1 MENPSHLLKFSG
13 AKRLPMIMQTEAA
26 ECGLACIAMVAGY
39 HGCKI
44 DLTHLRHRHSI
55 SLKGA
60 TLQDLMDIADKTHLT
75 SRALSVDLE
84 HLTRLKTPCILHWD
98 MNHFV
103 VLKKVG
109 RGGVDIHDPGLGERR
124 YLLEEFSKH
133 FTGVALELS
142 PTKEFKSEDNRINMK
157 LSDFWGAITG
167 LKSTLAKVFI
177 LSLLLQVFAIAS
189 PYYVQLVVDEVV
201 LSYDR
206 NLLVVLAVGFGML
219 MLIEMITGA
228 VRSILLLHFGNL
240 MSIQLGANLFHHLIR
255 LPLQYFEKRHIG
267 DVVSRFGSLQ
277 SVKELLT
284 EGVIEALIDGLM
296 AFATLIMIFLY
307 SPKLSLIVLAAI
319 ILYTIVRMLM
329 YRPLRQMSEEA
340 IVNLA
345 REQTNFME
353 TVRGIQT
360 VKLFGREVQR
370 QGLWHN
376 RFADSLNAGIKV
388 GHLKIGYDTINKF
401 IFGLENVLVVYFA
414 ALLVMESDITV
425 GMLFAFMAYKRQ
437 FIDKTSN
444 LVEKFIEFKM
454 LNLHFNRLA
463 DISLTQKEQY
473 LDGEIVSKP
482 ITGNISLCNVS
493 YRYNQREQ
501 PIFNELNLEINAG
514 ESIAIIGP
522 SGCGK
527 TTLAK
532 ILLGLFE
539 TDSGKVCVDGIDIRQ
554 LGFSEYRK
562 QIAAV
567 MQDDQLLSGSITDNI
582 SFFDPQLD
590 MKQVEWASR
599 IASIEHDILSMAM
612 GYNTLVGDMG
622 AALSGGQIQ
631 RLLLARAL
639 YRKPKIL
646 FMDEATSNLDT
657 VLEASVNDA
666 VKKLDITRII
676 IAHRPETIAS
686 ADRVIKLQ
694 HGKIIEVPKP
704 KLQEIRSPSENICL
718 DVSSETPTC
727 MSDSLT
733 VDYDLGEYP
742 DLISESVSAL

>member
-1 MENPSHLLKFSG
+1 MLNPSNLLKFSST
-13 AKRLPMIMQTEAA
+13 KRLPIIMQTEAA
-26 ECGLACIAMVAGY
+26 ECGLACIAMVSGY
-39 HGCKI
+39 HGYKI
-44 DLTHLRHRHSI
+44 DLTYLRQRHSV

-60 TLQDLMDIADKTHLT
+60 TLLDLMGIADKTHLNT
-75 SRALSVDLE
+75 RALRVDLDN
-84 HLTRLKTPCILHWD
+84 LARLKTPCILHWD

-103 VLKKVG
+103 VLKKVSNS
-109 RGGVDIHDPGLGERR
+109 GVDIHDPALGERR

-133 FTGVALELS
+133 FTGIVLELT
-142 PTKEFKSEDNRINMK
+142 PTREFKSQDNRVNLK
-157 LSDFWGAITG
+157 LSDFWGTISG
-167 LKSTLAKVFI
+167 LKSTLTKVFI
-177 LSLLLQVFAIAS
+177 LSLLLQMFAIAG
-189 PYYVQLVVDEVV
+189 PYYIQLVVDEVV

-219 MLIEMITGA
+219 MLIEVITGA

-267 DVVSRFGSLQ
+267 DIVSRFSSLQ
-277 SVKELLT
+277 RVKELLT
-284 EGVIEALIDGLM
+284 EGVIEALIDGIM

-307 SPKLSLIVLAAI
+307 SPKLSLIVLVAI
-319 ILYTIVRMLM
+319 IFYAVVRMLM
-329 YRPLRQMSEEA
+329 YSPFRQMSEET

-360 VKLFGREVQR
+360 VKLFGKEIQR
-370 QGLWHN
+370 QDLWHN
-376 RFADSLNAGIKV
+376 RFADSLNSGIKV
-388 GHLKIGYDTINKF
+388 GHLKIGHDTLNKF

-414 ALLVMESDITV
+414 ALLVMKADITV
-425 GMLFAFMAYKRQ
+425 GMLFAFMSYKRQ
-437 FIDKTSN
+437 FIDKASN
-444 LVEKFIEFKM
+444 LIERFIEFKM

-463 DISLTQKEQY
+463 DISLTQKEKN
-473 LDGEIVSKP
+473 LEGEVVSNP
-482 ITGNISLCNVS
+482 ITGNISLRNIS

-501 PIFNELNLEINAG
+501 PIFNNLNIEISAG
-514 ESIAIIGP
+514 ESIALIGP

-532 ILLGLFE
+532 IMLGLFE
-539 TDSGKVCVDGIDIRQ
+539 AQSGRVCVDDIDIRQ
-554 LGFSEYRK
+554 LGLREYRK

-567 MQDDQLLSGSITDNI
+567 MQDDQLLSGSIADNI

-590 MKQVEWASR
+590 IKRVEWASR
-599 IASIEHDILSMAM
+599 IAAIEYDILNMAM

-657 VLEASVNDA
+657 DLESSVNDA

-686 ADRVIKLQ
+686 ADRVLKLQ
-694 HGKIIEVPKP
+694 HGKIIEVPKSSI
-704 KLQEIRSPSENICL
+704 KNSKESFQNIYL
-718 DVSSETPTC
+718 DVSSEVPTS
-727 MSDSLT
+727 MSNLLT
-733 VDYDLGEYP
+733 AEYDLGEYP
-742 DLISESVSAL
+742 ALMDEIVLSQ

>member
-1 MENPSHLLKFSG
+1 MLNPSNLLKFSST
-13 AKRLPMIMQTEAA
+13 KRLPIIMQTEAA
-26 ECGLACIAMVAGY
+26 ECGLACIAMVSGY
-39 HGCKI
+39 HGYKI
-44 DLTHLRHRHSI
+44 DLTYLRQRHSV

-60 TLQDLMDIADKTHLT
+60 TLLDLMGIADKTHLNT
-75 SRALSVDLE
+75 RALRVDLDN
-84 HLTRLKTPCILHWD
+84 LARLKTPCILHWD

-103 VLKKVG
+103 VLKKVSNS
-109 RGGVDIHDPGLGERR
+109 GVDIHDPALGERR

-133 FTGVALELS
+133 FTGIVLELT
-142 PTKEFKSEDNRINMK
+142 PTREFKSEDNRVNLK
-157 LSDFWGAITG
+157 LSDFWGTISG
-167 LKSTLAKVFI
+167 LKSTLTKVFI
-177 LSLLLQVFAIAS
+177 LSLLLQMFAIAG
-189 PYYVQLVVDEVV
+189 PYYIQLVVDEVV

-219 MLIEMITGA
+219 MLIEVITGA

-267 DVVSRFGSLQ
+267 DIVSRFSSLQ
-277 SVKELLT
+277 RVKELLT
-284 EGVIEALIDGLM
+284 EGVIEALIDGIM

-307 SPKLSLIVLAAI
+307 SPKLSLIVLVAI
-319 ILYTIVRMLM
+319 IFYAVVRMLM
-329 YRPLRQMSEEA
+329 YSPFRQMSEET

-360 VKLFGREVQR
+360 VKLFGKEIQR
-370 QGLWHN
+370 QDLWHN
-376 RFADSLNAGIKV
+376 RFADSLNSGIKV
-388 GHLKIGYDTINKF
+388 GHLKIGHDTLNKF
-401 IFGLENVLVVYFA
+401 IFGLENILVVYFA
-414 ALLVMESDITV
+414 ALLVMKADITV
-425 GMLFAFMAYKRQ
+425 GMLFAFMSYKRQ
-437 FIDKTSN
+437 FIDKASN
-444 LVEKFIEFKM
+444 LIERFIEFKM

-463 DISLTQKEQY
+463 DISLTQKEKN
-473 LDGEIVSKP
+473 LEGEVVSNP
-482 ITGNISLCNVS
+482 ITGNISLRNIS

-501 PIFNELNLEINAG
+501 PIFNNLNIEISAG

-532 ILLGLFE
+532 IMLGLFE
-539 TDSGKVCVDGIDIRQ
+539 AQSGRVCVDDIDIRQ
-554 LGFSEYRK
+554 LGLREYRK

-567 MQDDQLLSGSITDNI
+567 MQDDQLLSGSIADNI

-590 MKQVEWASR
+590 IKRVEWASK
-599 IASIEHDILSMAM
+599 IAAIEHDILNMAM

-657 VLEASVNDA
+657 ALESSVNDA

-686 ADRVIKLQ
+686 ADRVLKLQ
-694 HGKIIEVPKP
+694 HGKIIEVPKSSI
-704 KLQEIRSPSENICL
+704 KNTKESFQKIYL
-718 DVSSETPTC
+718 DVSSEVPTS
-727 MSDSLT
+727 MSNLLT
-733 VDYDLGEYP
+733 AEYDLGEYP
-742 DLISESVSAL
+742 ALTDEIVLSQ

>member
-1 MENPSHLLKFSG
+1 MLNPINLLKFSST
-13 AKRLPMIMQTEAA
+13 KRLPMIMQTEAA
-26 ECGLACIAMVAGY
+26 ECGLACIAMVSGY
-39 HGCKI
+39 HGYKI
-44 DLTHLRHRHSI
+44 DLTYLRQRHSV

-60 TLQDLMDIADKTHLT
+60 TLLDLMGIADKTYLNT
-75 SRALSVDLE
+75 RALRVDLDN
-84 HLTRLKTPCILHWD
+84 LARLKTPCILHWD

-103 VLKKVG
+103 VLKKVSNS
-109 RGGVDIHDPGLGERR
+109 GVDIHDPALGERR

-133 FTGVALELS
+133 FTGIVLELT
-142 PTKEFKSEDNRINMK
+142 PTREFKSEDNRVNLK
-157 LSDFWGAITG
+157 LSDFWGTISG
-167 LKSTLAKVFI
+167 LKSTLTKVFI
-177 LSLLLQVFAIAS
+177 LSLLLQMFAIAG
-189 PYYVQLVVDEVV
+189 PYYIQLVVDEVV

-219 MLIEMITGA
+219 MLIEVITGA

-267 DVVSRFGSLQ
+267 DIVSRFSSLQ
-277 SVKELLT
+277 RVKELLT
-284 EGVIEALIDGLM
+284 EGVIEALIDGIM

-307 SPKLSLIVLAAI
+307 SPKLSLIVLVAI
-319 ILYTIVRMLM
+319 IFYAVVRMLM
-329 YRPLRQMSEEA
+329 YSLFRQMSEET

-360 VKLFGREVQR
+360 VKLFGKEIQR
-370 QGLWHN
+370 QDLWHN
-376 RFADSLNAGIKV
+376 RFADSLNSGIKV
-388 GHLKIGYDTINKF
+388 GHLKIGHDTLNKF

-414 ALLVMESDITV
+414 ALLVMKADITV
-425 GMLFAFMAYKRQ
+425 GMLFAFMSYKRQ
-437 FIDKTSN
+437 FIDKASN
-444 LVEKFIEFKM
+444 LIERFIEFKM

-463 DISLTQKEQY
+463 DISLTQKEKN
-473 LDGEIVSKP
+473 LEGEVVSNP
-482 ITGNISLCNVS
+482 ITGNISLRNIS

-501 PIFNELNLEINAG
+501 PIFNNLNIEISAG

-532 ILLGLFE
+532 IMLGLFE
-539 TDSGKVCVDGIDIRQ
+539 AQSGRVCVDDIDIRQ
-554 LGFSEYRK
+554 LGLREYRK

-567 MQDDQLLSGSITDNI
+567 MQDDQLLSGSIADNI

-590 MKQVEWASR
+590 IKRVEWASR
-599 IASIEHDILSMAM
+599 IASIEHDILNMAM

-657 VLEASVNDA
+657 DLESSVNDA

-686 ADRVIKLQ
+686 ADRVLKLQ
-694 HGKIIEVPKP
+694 HGKIIEVPKSSI
-704 KLQEIRSPSENICL
+704 KNTKESFQNIYL
-718 DVSSETPTC
+718 DVSSEVPTS
-727 MSDSLT
+727 MSNLLT
-733 VDYDLGEYP
+733 AEYDLGEYP
-742 DLISESVSAL
+742 ALMDELFSA